1 MYQWRNILSKEGN
14 MKLLKYIQEIKDIR
28 VVPDKQIEGMENEE
42 LIGEH
47 ISYKDRMI
55 ATATSYPVF
64 SLGNLN
70 ENSLMDL
77 DKSRMN
83 YKQSQNEAVTYA
95 IPYNEFIIH
104 YQNDMGVH
112 DTFQIVSYSADED
125 NPEKMKFGFTYNWYF
140 DKTFPNM
147 VHMDRHFLGFSKH
160 GHLYRSDRTINENN
174 SFEDKYNPVTTMTAT
189 ENFKYNLIFD
199 FLFIMNNEKM
209 KNEITTIQPTPK
221 EMKIASKR
229 KKLPPITYKTLDLNI
244 WKKDSIKTGYK
255 FPNRQKPS
263 EHLRR
268 GHIRRYKTGVTINI
282 KPQTINKGA
291 ERKTIKDYNIKL
303 D

>member
-1 MYQWRNILSKEGN
+1 
-14 MKLLKYIQEIKDIR
+14 
-28 VVPDKQIEGMENEE
+28 
-42 LIGEH
+42 
-47 ISYKDRMI
+47 
-55 ATATSYPVF
+55 
-64 SLGNLN
+64 
-70 ENSLMDL
+70 
-77 DKSRMN
+77 MN
-83 YKQSQNEAVTYA
+83 VKARLTP
-95 IPYNEFIIH
+95 I
-104 YQNDMGVH
+104 
-112 DTFQIVSYSADED
+112 
-125 NPEKMKFGFTYNWYF
+125 
-140 DKTFPNM
+140 
-147 VHMDRHFLGFSKH
+147 
-160 GHLYRSDRTINENN
+160 
-174 SFEDKYNPVTTMTAT
+174 
-189 ENFKYNLIFD
+189 
-199 FLFIMNNEKM
+199 

-282 KPQTINKGA
+282 KPHTINKGA